1 MTTRPLQPIAG
12 PEVWSGDSLAGTSD
26 WIWRLA
32 PEEIREL
39 AEATATARAKGLEP
53 TRFEAADFPIPRM
66 AARLEKVRGELEGG
80 RGFALLRGL
89 PIADY
94 TDDEAR
100 LLFWGLSVHLG
111 EPQEQDGAG
120 NRMHSVT
127 NTGMKVSNDNSV
139 RSYQTDDELTFHNDG
154 GDAFM
159 LLCLRAARS
168 GGVSKLVSVAT
179 LYNEV
184 LRRRPDLVG
193 VLQEPFHFDTRGQHR
208 GGLRIQTVPILNFFE
223 GRLSALYKRRYLKLA
238 QDLPGVPRWT
248 DAQAQAIDLVEEICN
263 DPAVQLSFSMEP
275 GDIQIGNNY
284 SVLHARTKYQ
294 DHDDPARRRHLLRA
308 WLTLPNGRPLPA
320 VFGQTREFAT
330 SYERRHG
337 QAAVSA
343 S

>member
-1 MTTRPLQPIAG
+1 MNDTRLKPLEG
-12 PEVWSGDSLAGTSD
+12 PEVWSGASLAGSSD
-26 WIWRLA
+26 WIWHMEA
-32 PEEIREL
+32 DEIREL
-39 AEATATARAKGLEP
+39 AAATSTAVAKGLRPAE
-53 TRFEAADFPIPRM
+53 FEAADFPIPKM
-66 AARLEKVRGELEGG
+66 ATRLAAVRDQLEGG

-89 PIADY
+89 PIGDY

-100 LLFWGLSVHLG
+100 VLFWGLSVHLG

-127 NTGMKVSNDNSV
+127 NTGLKVSNDNSV

-159 LLCLRAARS
+159 LLCLRTAKS

-184 LRRRPDLVG
+184 LRRRPDLVE
-193 VLQEPFHFDTRGQHR
+193 VLQQPFHFDTRGQHR
-208 GGLRIQTVPILNFFE
+208 GGLRIQTVPILNFHE

-238 QDLPGVPRWT
+238 QELPGVPRWT
-248 DAQAQAIDLVEEICN
+248 TAQEEAIALVEEICN
-263 DPAVQLSFSMEP
+263 DPQVQLSFSMEP
-275 GDIQIGNNY
+275 GDIQVGNNY
-284 SVLHARTKYQ
+284 SILHARTKYQ

-308 WLTLPNGRPLPA
+308 WVTLPNGRPLPA
-320 VFGQTREFAT
+320 VFGQTREFGT